1 MIQLISGIIV
11 LALGTWLLFSGIR
24 QTRREGAGEQ
34 KGFIGR
40 FGALMLGAV
49 LAFLGVALLLPARD
63 ATPNPGVMTNPV
75 DEAVQ
80 GLGDDTGDGTAQ
92 PGN

>member
-1 MIQLISGIIV
+1 MIQLISGLII
-11 LALGTWLLFSGIR
+11 LAVGAWLLISGV
-24 QTRREGAGEQ
+24 RRTQQESAGEQ

-40 FGALMLGAV
+40 FGTLMLGAV

-63 ATPNPGVMTNPV
+63 ATPNPGIATNPV

-80 GLGDDTGDGTAQ
+80 DLGDDTGEGNAQ